1 MSEQKKLKNRKAL
14 RIGSFSIIISVVVL
28 AIAIAANL
36 LVSSL
41 PGWIIRPDTT
51 SEGMFTISDATK
63 EIVDALETDITL
75 YHVTQPE
82 NADPTVQEI
91 LQRYADLSSHIKIT
105 EIDPVEQP
113 TFLSQYTTSSLAEN
127 SIIAVSDK
135 RSTVI
140 DGNNLYMYM
149 LEGDDLRYYTRAEY
163 ENIYQTFASYYGQY
177 IGATEYFFGE
187 NELTRAIDYVATD
200 ELPVLYVVGGHG
212 EIEFTETFTSAV
224 ADENVELRDLNLSSG
239 EEQEIPEDAAA
250 ILLYVPQM
258 DITAEELEILKAYLD
273 GGGNILLFTL
283 YQYCTADTMPN
294 LAALTEYMGLT
305 ATGDAV
311 FEGEESKYSGYPYAI
326 IPTLTEQGLCANLSS
341 TNITTFMV
349 AAHPITNTESNENVT
364 AVPLMTTSDTAYLSA
379 DYENEDKM
387 RASFTLAW
395 EATLNE
401 GGKLIWF
408 GSPSVLDEGYLST
421 HTPLLAAMLQEVCDK
436 PTAVSIVGK
445 TNPSSALDSTQADM
459 NLWFTVM
466 IIIVPLA
473 SLTIGFVIWF
483 RRRRR

>member
-1 MSEQKKLKNRKAL
+1 MNESKAKNTKTL

-28 AIAIAANL
+28 AIVIAANL
-36 LVSSL
+36 VVSSL

-51 SEGMFTISDATK
+51 AEGMFTISDATR
-63 EIVDALETDITL
+63 EIVDALKTDITL
-75 YHVTQPE
+75 YHVVQAE
-82 NADPTVQEI
+82 NVDPVVEEI
-91 LQRYADLSSHIKIT
+91 LERYADLSSHIKVSR
-105 EIDPVEQP
+105 IDPVQQP
-113 TFLSQYTTSSLAEN
+113 TFLSQYTTSSVAEN

-140 DGNNLYMYM
+140 DGNQLYMYM
-149 LEGDDLRYYTRAEY
+149 LEGDDLNYYTRAEY

-200 ELPVLYVVGGHG
+200 ELPVLYMVGGHG
-212 EIEFTETFTSAV
+212 EMELAETFASAV

-239 EEQEIPEDAAA
+239 EEQGVPEDAAA
-250 ILLYVPQM
+250 ILIFVPQM
-258 DITAEELEILKAYLD
+258 DISAEELEMLKEYLN

-311 FEGEESKYSGYPYAI
+311 FEGDTTKYSGYPYAI
-326 IPTLTEQGLCANLSS
+326 IPTLTGEGLCANLSS

-379 DYENEDKM
+379 DYEKEDKT

-408 GSPSVLDEGYLST
+408 GSPSVLDEGYLSR
-421 HTPLLAAMLQEVCDK
+421 HTPLLAAMLQQVCDK

-445 TNPSSALDSTQADM
+445 TNPSSVLDSTQVDRYT
-459 NLWFTVM
+459 WFAVM
-466 IIIVPLA
+466 VVAVPLTF
-473 SLTIGFVIWF
+473 LVVGFVIWF